1 MQRLFPAIT
10 GHMDPLTIYDDVDL
24 PDGCN
29 GRPYTIVN
37 MVSTVDGK
45 TTLAQNVVKQ
55 PIGSD
60 VDRQL
65 MARLRIHVDA
75 VVRGAGTVRTSPYY
89 PGVPDTLEY
98 RRVQAGRPRQPLAVV
113 VTGSG
118 DLPIDSP
125 FFQAAPRRPVV
136 LLTTR
141 TPPARLA
148 RLFEVADVE
157 FVGDETVDLRRAWRI
172 LHDKYGVRRLLC
184 EGGPRLN
191 YECFAADVV
200 DELFW
205 TVAPRVAGSSM
216 DMTMVEGR
224 GLLQPLPLLELVH
237 AYVHES
243 ELFLRYRRVRAEGGP
258 PGGRGG
264 AERGA
269 GP

>member
-1 MQRLFPAIT
+1 MQRLFPAVA
-10 GHMDPLTIYDDVDL
+10 GHADPLTIYDDIAL
-24 PDGCN
+24 PDGSD

-60 VDRQL
+60 LDRQL
-65 MARLRIHVDA
+65 MARLRVHVDA
-75 VVRGAGTVRTSPYY
+75 VVRGAGTVRASPYY
-89 PGVPDTLEY
+89 PGVPEPLEH

-141 TPPARLA
+141 TPPSRLG

-157 FVGDETVDLRRAWRI
+157 FVGGETVDLRRAWRI

-191 YECFAADVV
+191 HECFAADVL

-205 TVAPRVAGSSM
+205 TVAPRIAGSSM

-237 AYVHES
+237 AFVHDS
-243 ELFLRYRRVRAEGGP
+243 ELFLRYRRVRATAPGPGSQGGS
-258 PGGRGG
+258 
-264 AERGA
+264 ERRPA
-269 GP
+269 T